1 MEGIVEVI
9 STLGFPIACVLA
21 MAFFIYKIY
30 NDMAKEK
37 ETAREEN
44 KANMEAVQARCKERE
59 EKLYEEIKANRE
71 VNAQAV
77 ATIAHYAEK
86 LDVIQQDIHDIKNDI
101 TVIMAKEEQ

>member
-1 MEGIVEVI
+1 MDWIEII

-21 MAFFIYKIY
+21 MGIFIYKIY
-30 NDMAKEK
+30 DDMKAEK
-37 ETAREEN
+37 EVSRQES

-77 ATIAHYAEK
+77 ATIGRYAEK

-101 TVIMAKEEQ
+101 TVIMSRE

>member
-1 MEGIVEVI
+1 MEGIVEII

-21 MAFFIYKIY
+21 MGYFIFTIYK
-30 NDMAKEK
+30 DMKADK
-37 ETAREEN
+37 ETARAEN
-44 KANMEAVQARCKERE
+44 KANMEQVQARCKERE

-101 TVIMAKEEQ
+101 TIIMAKED